1 MHDYEGVTLACDDDK
16 QIERTLCAMWGL
28 LSTVTRGL
36 VGVGDT
42 VQIQT
47 TLEQVTGGMVCMI
60 AGGLLLLVMTINTIS
75 QSLTDGN

>member
-36 VGVGDT
+36 LLHVMT
-42 VQIQT
+42 
-47 TLEQVTGGMVCMI
+47 TGGFREFK
-60 AGGLLLLVMTINTIS
+60 S
-75 QSLTDGN
+75 W